1 MSSSSKVEIIAVGS
15 ELVSGLIQDTN
26 SSYLAARVTELG
38 GEVSRIT
45 VLPDSREDM
54 LEVFEAALRREP
66 AMVLVCGGLGPTP
79 DDMTVAV
86 VCAFAGV
93 DSELHE
99 PLLQEFMARR
109 GFTRREEVTPNLLKM
124 ATVPRGSTI
133 HTNPA
138 GWAPCL
144 ELTRNGTTFY
154 VLPGPPR
161 ELQALFTQH
170 LSGALAHRFG
180 VRRVSCRVA
189 VTMHESEVSP
199 HLETVMAEFP
209 RTYLKAYV
217 ALRQDSEHA
226 LPVDVVCV
234 GENEES
240 ARGTEALAVARLREL
255 VEGAGRALTL
265 AAR

>member
-1 MSSSSKVEIIAVGS
+1 MSNSAKVEIIAVGS

-26 SSYLAARVTELG
+26 SAYLAARVTEQG

-54 LEVFEAALRREP
+54 LEVFEAALRRQP
-66 AMVLVCGGLGPTP
+66 AVVLVCGGLGPTP
-79 DDMTVAV
+79 DDMTVEV
-86 VCAFAGV
+86 LCAFAGV
-93 DSELHE
+93 DGELHE
-99 PLLQEFMARR
+99 PLLQEFMKRR
-109 GFTRREEVTPNLLKM
+109 GFTRREQITANLLKM
-124 ATVPRGSTI
+124 ATVPRGSAV

-138 GWAPCL
+138 GWAPCV

-154 VLPGPPR
+154 LLPGPPR
-161 ELQALFTQH
+161 ELQALFSQH
-170 LSGALAHRFG
+170 LSEALARRSG
-180 VRRVSCRVA
+180 QRRVSRRVA

-234 GENEES
+234 GQTEES
-240 ARGTEALAVARLREL
+240 ARDTVGLAVARLREL
-255 VEGAGRALTL
+255 VEGAGKALTV
-265 AAR
+265 ATG